1 MTAKTSMTKSTVYIR
16 GLTANWIGYGAN
28 LAVMFFLTPFIIH
41 SLGNVRYGVWCLLV
55 SVTGYAGLLEMGVMT
70 SAARHIN
77 VYIARNDQENL
88 NRVVS
93 TSLGLYS
100 VLGIILF
107 AVAAIISPFLG
118 KIFTSIPGDMIS
130 QTRWILYLFCAN
142 IFLGFFAAILRQL
155 LAANNRFDLQNA
167 AMLMVLPLSVIGTV
181 VLLKTGHGLVSLAA
195 LQAVTSFLRCVILFL
210 FAKWHGPSFQV
221 GFGFIRKKTSLELL
235 SFGIFAFIADIGT
248 QLVFYTD
255 SLVIGI
261 FIGSAAIAFYNIG
274 LMLVEH
280 GHNLL
285 KQFRNVITPDL
296 LKSGGRSNLSET
308 QWLMIKSIR
317 FFMLLAIPLFV
328 GFMTLG
334 KEFIDLWMGPG
345 YDQSATILFI
355 LAPAQFAAIS
365 SASCVPTLMG
375 LGHIRFVAAK
385 SLLEGILNLAL
396 SILFV
401 AIFDLGLNG
410 VAIGT
415 LIPMVS
421 LTGLVL
427 PIYTCHVIQMRIS
440 DFAMATLFRWLP
452 ATLLFAVPCFLASNL
467 PLLPTWISFFT
478 KVSVL
483 GVIYLPIGFYL
494 LLTKDEQN
502 MLVGYLKKICLIS
515 ICNREQE

>member
-1 MTAKTSMTKSTVYIR
+1 MTETKSTVYIR
-16 GLTANWIGYGAN
+16 GLAANWIGYGAN

-93 TSLGLYS
+93 TSLALYS
-100 VLGIILF
+100 VLGIILL
-107 AVAAIISPFLG
+107 AVVSIISPFLG
-118 KIFTSIPGDMIS
+118 KIFTRIPSDMIS
-130 QTRWILYLFCAN
+130 PVRVILYLFCAN
-142 IFLGFFAAILRQL
+142 IFLVFFATISRQL
-155 LAANNRFDLQNA
+155 LAANNRFDLQNVA
-167 AMLMVLPLSVIGTV
+167 ILIVLPLSVIGTI
-181 VLLKTGHGLVSLAA
+181 VLLKTGHSLVSLAV

-210 FAKWHGPSFQV
+210 FAKWRGPGFQV

-235 SFGIFAFIADIGT
+235 SFGIFAFIADIGV

-255 SLVIGI
+255 SLIIGC
-261 FIGSAAIAFYNIG
+261 FIGAGAIAFYNIG

-280 GHNLL
+280 GRNLL

-334 KEFIDLWMGPG
+334 KEFISLWMGPE

-355 LAPAQFAAIS
+355 LALAQFATTS
-365 SASCVPTLMG
+365 SSPCTITLMG
-375 LGHIRFVAAK
+375 LNRIKFLAAM
-385 SLLEGILNLAL
+385 SILNGILNLSL
-396 SILFV
+396 SVLFV
-401 AIFDLGLNG
+401 VAFNLGITG
-410 VAIGT
+410 VALGT
-415 LIPMVS
+415 LIPMILINGIGV
-421 LTGLVL
+421 
-427 PIYTCHVIQMRIS
+427 PIYACHALELKVFDLLRLT
-440 DFAMATLFRWLP
+440 FFRWFP
-452 ATLLFAVPCFLASNL
+452 TVVFFAVPCIAVACL
-467 PLLPTWISFFT
+467 PFSLSWFTFFA
-478 KVSVL
+478 KVIVL
-483 GVIYLPIGFYL
+483 GAIYVPIAFPI
-494 LLTKDEQN
+494 LLT
-502 MLVGYLKKICLIS
+502 S
-515 ICNREQE
+515 QERAALLEYMRNVLNFSPHKASKSA

>member
-1 MTAKTSMTKSTVYIR
+1 MTETKSTVYIR
-16 GLTANWIGYGAN
+16 GLSANWVGYGAN

-55 SVTGYAGLLEMGVMT
+55 SITGYAGLLEMGVMT

-93 TSLGLYS
+93 TSLALYS
-100 VLGIILF
+100 ALGIILL
-107 AVAAIISPFLG
+107 AIAAIISPFLG
-118 KIFTSIPGDMIS
+118 KIFTRIPGDMIS
-130 QTRWILYLFCAN
+130 QVRWILYLFCAN
-142 IFLGFFAAILRQL
+142 IFLVFFAAISRQL

-167 AMLMVLPLSVIGTV
+167 AILMVIPLSVIGTV
-181 VLLKTGHGLVSLAA
+181 VLLKTGHGLVALAA
-195 LQAVTSFLRCVILFL
+195 LQAVTSFFRCVILFL
-210 FAKWHGPSFQV
+210 FAKWRGPSFQV
-221 GFGFIRKKTSLELL
+221 GFGFIKKRTSWELL

-280 GHNLL
+280 GRNLL

-296 LKSGGRSNLSET
+296 LKSGGRTNLSET

-334 KEFIDLWMGPG
+334 KEFISLWIGPE

-355 LAPAQFAAIS
+355 LALAQFATTSSSPCAI
-365 SASCVPTLMG
+365 TLMG
-375 LGHIRFVAAK
+375 LNRIKFLAAM
-385 SLLEGILNLAL
+385 SILNGILNLSL

-401 AIFDLGLNG
+401 VAFNLGITG
-410 VAIGT
+410 VALGT
-415 LIPMVS
+415 LIPMILINGIGV
-421 LTGLVL
+421 
-427 PIYTCHVIQMRIS
+427 PIYACRALELKVFDLLRLT
-440 DFAMATLFRWLP
+440 FFRWFP
-452 ATLLFAVPCFLASNL
+452 TVVFFAVPCIVMARL
-467 PLLPTWISFFT
+467 PFSLTWFTFFA
-478 KVSVL
+478 KVVVL
-483 GVIYLPIGFYL
+483 GAIYIAIALPI
-494 LLTKDEQN
+494 LLTSQDRAALFGIYAECIKFLPAQ
-502 MLVGYLKKICLIS
+502 
-515 ICNREQE
+515 RQ

>member
-1 MTAKTSMTKSTVYIR
+1 MTETKSTVYIR
-16 GLTANWIGYGAN
+16 GLAANWIGYGAN

-93 TSLGLYS
+93 TSLALYS
-100 VLGIILF
+100 VLGIILL
-107 AVAAIISPFLG
+107 AVVSIINPFLG
-118 KIFTSIPGDMIS
+118 KIFTRIPGDMVS
-130 QTRWILYLFCAN
+130 QVRVILYLFCAN
-142 IFLGFFAAILRQL
+142 IFLVFFAAISRQL
-155 LAANNRFDLQNA
+155 LAANNRFDLQNVA
-167 AMLMVLPLSVIGTV
+167 ILMVLPLSVIGTI

-210 FAKWHGPSFQV
+210 FAKWRGPNFQL

-235 SFGIFAFIADIGT
+235 SFGIFAFIADVGT

-280 GHNLL
+280 GRNLL

-334 KEFIDLWMGPG
+334 KEFISLWMGPE

-355 LAPAQFAAIS
+355 LALAQFAAIS
-365 SASCVPTLMG
+365 SAPCVPTLMG
-375 LGHIRFVAAK
+375 LGRIRFLAAK

-396 SILFV
+396 SILLV
-401 AIFDLGLNG
+401 IVFDLGIFG
-410 VAIGT
+410 VAIGS
-415 LIPMVS
+415 LIPMIII
-421 LTGLVL
+421 TGFAV
-427 PIYTCHVIQMRIS
+427 PIYTCKVLEMKIS
-440 DFAMATLFRWLP
+440 EFVSLTFFRWVP
-452 ATLLFAVPCFLASNL
+452 AALLFGALCCVASNRWFSQSW
-467 PLLPTWISFFT
+467 PFFFA
-478 KVSVL
+478 KVAVL
-483 GVIYLPIGFYL
+483 GILYIPISITI
-494 LLTKDEQN
+494 LLTPEERSVCFKQLKEYAD
-502 MLVGYLKKICLIS
+502 MLRTQVKSSL
-515 ICNREQE
+515 

>member
-1 MTAKTSMTKSTVYIR
+1 MTETKSTVYIR
-16 GLTANWIGYGAN
+16 GLAANWIGYGAN

-55 SVTGYAGLLEMGVMT
+55 SITGCAGLLEMGVMT

-93 TSLGLYS
+93 TSLALYS
-100 VLGIILF
+100 VLGIVLL
-107 AVAAIISPFLG
+107 AVAAGISPFIG
-118 KIFTSIPGDMIS
+118 KIFSHIPGDMIS
-130 QTRWILYLFCAN
+130 QARWILYLFCVN
-142 IFLGFFAAILRQL
+142 IFLGFFAAISRQL

-167 AMLMVLPLSVIGTV
+167 ATLVVLPLSVIGTV
-181 VLLKTGHGLVSLAA
+181 VLLKTGHGLVALAV
-195 LQAVTSFLRCVILFL
+195 LQAVTSFLRCVILFI
-210 FAKWHGPSFQV
+210 FAKWRGPSFHV

-280 GHNLL
+280 GRNLL

-334 KEFIDLWMGPG
+334 KEFISLWMGPE
-345 YDQSATILFI
+345 YDQSATILII
-355 LAPAQFAAIS
+355 LVVPQFFAIAAS
-365 SASCVPTLMG
+365 PCVVTLMG
-375 LGHIRFVAAK
+375 LGRVKFLAVLALA
-385 SLLEGILNLAL
+385 EGILNLCF
-396 SILFV
+396 SIFFVVLFDMG
-401 AIFDLGLNG
+401 IKG
-410 VAIGT
+410 VALGT
-415 LIPMVS
+415 LIPMVV
-421 LTGLVL
+421 GNALVV
-427 PIYTCHVIQMRIS
+427 PIYACRNLKLNIS
-440 DFAMATLFRWLP
+440 EFAVATFFRWFP
-452 ATLLFAVPCFLASNL
+452 TAVLFA
-467 PLLPTWISFFT
+467 LLCVVATSLSHSPSWLTFSA
-478 KVSVL
+478 KVAIL
-483 GVIYLPIGFYL
+483 GALYLPIAYTVLFTSEERVYL
-494 LLTKDEQN
+494 LEQIKGSLRFLSSEN
-502 MLVGYLKKICLIS
+502 
-515 ICNREQE
+515 